1 MDPCVYVIYT
11 ETVPEL
17 NFYRNSDPDPFEIKL
32 LDFSVKSYPKNTN
45 SGLGHFFPC
54 DRKLAKTNFSN
65 KGKYRWYGTKY

>member
-32 LDFSVKSYPKNTN
+32 LDFSVKSYPKKHKFRFRT
-45 SGLGHFFPC
+45 L
-54 DRKLAKTNFSN
+54 FSV
-65 KGKYRWYGTKY
+65 